1 MSRHSRLGQARFL
14 PVSAGLLVL
23 LLAMVLSACA
33 PPLADEEQIR
43 QRLDEMVDG
52 LAERNARAVLAPL
65 ADDFSAETW
74 NLDPRGVRLLLQREM
89 RAHERL
95 RARIHD
101 FSVDLHGQD
110 RASAEFR
117 VILTG
122 GSGLIP
128 ERGRWYRV
136 RTGWR
141 LEGSDWMMISASW
154 EDVVGL

>member
-1 MSRHSRLGQARFL
+1 MREVIQRLV
-14 PVSAGLLVL
+14 PGLL
-23 LLAMVLSACA
+23 LLALAGCLLVACSDPLS
-33 PPLADEEQIR
+33 DEAQIR
-43 QRLDEMVDG
+43 QRLDSMVDG
-52 LAERNARAVLAPL
+52 LAERNARAVMAPL
-65 ADDFSAETW
+65 ADDFSAATW
-74 NLDPRGVRLLLQREM
+74 NLDPRGVRLLLEREM

-95 RARIHD
+95 RARVHD

-110 RASAEFR
+110 RATAEFR

-136 RTGWR
+136 NTGWR
-141 LEGSDWMMISASW
+141 RDGSDWMIISASW